1 MEKRFSCPLTL
12 ALICLLYMFIGVLGI
27 ALNGTGVVID
37 IVDGMSDLFVQML
50 LTLVYTILLFIAG
63 FYGWKGK
70 RNSWALMVLASL
82 LAIAVNAYYND
93 LSDVRSNSTRV
104 LIVLT
109 LLYLLLSS
117 KAKAYLNGSE

>member
-1 MEKRFSCPLTL
+1 MEKRVSCPLIL
-12 ALICLLYMFIGVLGI
+12 SLICLLYMFIGALGI

-82 LAIAVNAYYND
+82 LAISVNAYYND
-93 LSDVRSNSTRV
+93 LSDVRSNRADFVVHHGES
-104 LIVLT
+104 
-109 LLYLLLSS
+109 LLVWGYV
-117 KAKAYLNGSE
+117 